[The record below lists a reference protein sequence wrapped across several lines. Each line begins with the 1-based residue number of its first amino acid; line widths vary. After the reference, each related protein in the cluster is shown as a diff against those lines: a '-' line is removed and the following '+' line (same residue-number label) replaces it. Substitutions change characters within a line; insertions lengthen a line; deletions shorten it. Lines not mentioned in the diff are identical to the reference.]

1 MLYTVRPPGDT
12 IPAPR
17 VHFHYSDYIFLV
29 YTYKTIHLT
38 PFRLSLSLGNVD
50 SSVALCISFNWGDP
64 RWTYPRIGT
73 ASDPH
78 CNEGNV
84 EVTGEAAFVRTERS
98 RTGVWFVNMV
108 VAVQMAQ
115 SNQICAS
122 QWRIRQYAITDMAQ
136 KAAES
141 RIDES
146 YIMMSNQCRGYD

>member
-78 CNEGNV
+78 CNGGNV
-84 EVTGEAAFVRTERS
+84 EVTGETAVRTEQS
-98 RTGVWFVNMV
+98 RTGVWFCEYGCGCSNGAKQSDLCIA
-108 VAVQMAQ
+108 VAHP
-115 SNQICAS
+115 SICNYRS
-122 QWRIRQYAITDMAQ
+122 Q
-136 KAAES
+136 KATES